1 MILPWA
7 PPSSSSRPSPWVG
20 RGKPAKLKAGASTPT
35 TTAATATASTAS
47 TASTATTATTAA
59 PTTAT
64 ATTTATAIALELADK
79 RIGTDIAQRCLHRIG
94 LATGCATALATT
106 AAFTT
111 KTTRLLHKALVI
123 GLLER
128 IRDRAIL

>member
-20 RGKPAKLKAGASTPT
+20 RGKPGKLKAGASTPA
-35 TTAATATASTAS
+35 TTAATATATAA
-47 TASTATTATTAA
+47 TASTATTATTTAA
-59 PTTAT
+59 PTTA
-64 ATTTATAIALELADK
+64 TATAIALELADK

-94 LATGCATALATT
+94 LATWRTTALATT